1 MKDMRAQGYD
11 NGPYMEGLYKVFEA
25 EKLDKQVINQIIRD
39 LGHLQNNWDSL
50 IQETRL
56 VCTEMN
62 IEPSLDAY
70 DERPVQMVR
79 STQIISGKSNSIV
92 TGVL

>member
-1 MKDMRAQGYD
+1 MPMKDMRAQGYD
-11 NGPYMEGLYKVFEA
+11 NGPYMEGMYKVFEA

-62 IEPSLDAY
+62 IEHLS
-70 DERPVQMVR
+70 MHMT
-79 STQIISGKSNSIV
+79 S
-92 TGVL
+92 VLFKWFDRHK